1 MRLRMLKHS
10 VGKGRQVIKQ
20 LCRRMLHYCA
30 TERAGYVLYRALVLY
45 INNLQYWEY
54 VSEDEGE
61 GERDIFTAEVIEGKR
76 KRKPKIRN
84 Y

>member
-1 MRLRMLKHS
+1 MRLANYYTTRSLL
-10 VGKGRQVIKQ
+10 I
-20 LCRRMLHYCA
+20 
-30 TERAGYVLYRALVLY
+30 LY